1 MILLSAKLFFELSSL
16 TTSSVYSFTTMLGNS
31 VRFQNYVL
39 LLLEKAIHKIKLKMV
54 NTPFMF
60 VLLL

>member
-1 MILLSAKLFFELSSL
+1 
-16 TTSSVYSFTTMLGNS
+16 MLGNS
-31 VRFQNYVL
+31 VRFKNYVL